1 MHKTI
6 NINDNDYIASGV
18 LFEYKNEPYRLCL
31 LTQRGALLDN
41 NSYLGVKTQMT
52 TLFVVLLL
60 IIVLVPMLMAYY
72 IRHMLFKMDVQKD
85 TIDTVNRRLS
95 KINQKLMESDLHDTR
110 NNLWKQKAIIP
121 FLEKITKREIYPVTF
136 IHIKCRNIES
146 RVKFIERAVYILDKN
161 VLRFEYG
168 RTDLVLIFIKI
179 DEKRALDKINILVD
193 DNSSVENS
201 QLVNNEADISKLK
214 DRYKQSKAV

>member
-1 MHKTI
+1 MSDSAKEFIDGLIQNKVAHKTI

-95 KINQKLMESDLHDTR
+95 KINQKLMESDLHDTEIICGSR
-110 NNLWKQKAIIP
+110 RLLFRFLKRLLRGRYIRSHLYISNAGILKAG
-121 FLEKITKREIYPVTF
+121 L
-136 IHIKCRNIES
+136 S
-146 RVKFIERAVYILDKN
+146 L
-161 VLRFEYG
+161 
-168 RTDLVLIFIKI
+168 
-179 DEKRALDKINILVD
+179 
-193 DNSSVENS
+193 
-201 QLVNNEADISKLK
+201 
-214 DRYKQSKAV
+214 

>member
-1 MHKTI
+1 MPAYT
-6 NINDNDYIASGV
+6 
-18 LFEYKNEPYRLCL
+18 E
-31 LTQRGALLDN
+31 GALLDN

-121 FLEKITKREIYPVTF
+121 FLEKITKR
-136 IHIKCRNIES
+136 R
-146 RVKFIERAVYILDKN
+146 YIRSHLYISN
-161 VLRFEYG
+161 AG
-168 RTDLVLIFIKI
+168 
-179 DEKRALDKINILVD
+179 IL
-193 DNSSVENS
+193 
-201 QLVNNEADISKLK
+201 
-214 DRYKQSKAV
+214 KAGLSL

>member
-1 MHKTI
+1 MPAYT
-6 NINDNDYIASGV
+6 
-18 LFEYKNEPYRLCL
+18 E
-31 LTQRGALLDN
+31 GALLDN

-121 FLEKITKREIYPVTF
+121 FLEKITKRG
-136 IHIKCRNIES
+136 
-146 RVKFIERAVYILDKN
+146 YIRSHLYISN
-161 VLRFEYG
+161 AG
-168 RTDLVLIFIKI
+168 
-179 DEKRALDKINILVD
+179 IL
-193 DNSSVENS
+193 
-201 QLVNNEADISKLK
+201 
-214 DRYKQSKAV
+214 KAGLSL